1 MDKPTPPTGGP
12 WADEP
17 VDAADGQFDRSRPAK
32 YHRIPSEE
40 EMKDFPYFPKR
51 YEGEPLP
58 GFEHR
63 VFRFWKNYFRGQKRK
78 ELRAAKAAGKAQ
90 NNPGSSQ
97 GVKRVR
103 SVGNKSSQPDK
114 RRNTQNVTNVG
125 SNPKGQPA
133 RQRGTYANAAATR
146 NRGTA
151 EPHKLFV
158 HSIVDGDEKAPLEP
172 EMWIRIKTRLLAT
185 WFDMEPIM
193 KAKIRIKET
202 YQGRNCG
209 TVVPADEVS
218 SQWAR
223 DVIVKAGGGTVSVWD
238 QSSYKMTLITT
249 HVTEEVKSFGA
260 AKVIKSALDL
270 KGIKTTL
277 FVKSEIFTGKGYI
290 IRYLVQNEAVDKI
303 KAIGC
308 RICTGLLDLELRL
321 PKSHEIREL
330 EAQTSGLTV
339 ESGSAAGASNPAS
352 VGGTASS
359 SSVAEST

>member
-1 MDKPTPPTGGP
+1 
-12 WADEP
+12 
-17 VDAADGQFDRSRPAK
+17 
-32 YHRIPSEE
+32 
-40 EMKDFPYFPKR
+40 MKDFPYFPIR
-51 YEGEPLP
+51 FEGEPQPDFDHL
-58 GFEHR
+58 

-97 GVKRVR
+97 GVKRLR
-103 SVGNKSSQPDK
+103 SFGNKSSQPDN
-114 RRNTQNVTNVG
+114 RRNVQSATNVG
-125 SNPKGQPA
+125 NDPKGQPA
-133 RQRGTYANAAATR
+133 RPRGTYANVAAMR
-146 NRGTA
+146 NRGTV
-151 EPHKLFV
+151 ESHKFFV
-158 HSIVDGDEKAPLEP
+158 HSIVDVDEKAPLDP
-172 EMWIRIKTRLLAT
+172 EMWTSIKTRLLAT

-218 SQWAR
+218 SQWER
-223 DVIVKAGGGTVSVWD
+223 DVIVNVGDGSVSVWD
-238 QSSYKMTLITT
+238 QASYKMTLITT

-290 IRYLVQNEAVDKI
+290 IRYLVQNEEVDKI

-308 RICTGLLDLELRL
+308 RIFTGLLDLELRL

-339 ESGSAAGASNPAS
+339 ESGSVASAS
-352 VGGTASS
+352 PRFSTII
-359 SSVAEST
+359 SVLL